1 MTAQQTTAQRI
12 ALRKRAIFAAAG
24 KAGLDLRDAAE
35 RGRMVRE
42 LTGAGGAGG
51 GGGAAR
57 ACLNAAW
64 PSSTPS
70 STTSTAAARAMP
82 GAGG

>member
-42 LTGAGGAGG
+42 LTGG
-51 GGGAAR
+51 
-57 ACLNAAW
+57 NAAW